1 MLLDKPCRLFFGVFR
16 RFFSGVVQNLAYR
29 HADDFSQMST
39 DFNSDKAKAG
49 TGRRS
54 LSLVLS
60 PKAQIFTLEVSF
72 YGYKTHEDTPI
83 VPYSENRYRQL
94 GSSIGKTL
102 LDYYT

>member
-1 MLLDKPCRLFFGVFR
+1 MNAQWVFPR
-16 RFFSGVVQNLAYR
+16 ILTA
-29 HADDFSQMST
+29 HADDFSQMNT

-72 YGYKTHEDTPI
+72 YGYKTHKDAPI
-83 VPYSENRYRQL
+83 VAYSENRYRQL
-94 GSSIGKTL
+94 GTSIAKSL